1 MNNKTVNQM
10 NDKIAKDIMTTDVIV
25 ANKNDSIADVA
36 ELLIKEKIGG
46 LPVVDE
52 NNKVVGIISETDI
65 MQKETTVDSPRV
77 INFFQ
82 GLIFLDDMKKLED
95 DMKKIAAYKVE
106 DLMSKDIVTVNEN
119 DTFDYIANIMIKE
132 SINRVPVVDKDNH
145 LKGIIC
151 RYDIIKSMYN

>member
-10 NDKIAKDIMTTDVIV
+10 NDKIAKEIMTTDVIV

>member
-65 MQKETTVDSPRV
+65 MQKETTVGSPRV

-106 DLMSKDIVTVNEN
+106 DLMSQEIVTVNEN

-132 SINRVPVVDKDNH
+132 SINRVPVVDKENH
-145 LKGIIC
+145 LMGIIC